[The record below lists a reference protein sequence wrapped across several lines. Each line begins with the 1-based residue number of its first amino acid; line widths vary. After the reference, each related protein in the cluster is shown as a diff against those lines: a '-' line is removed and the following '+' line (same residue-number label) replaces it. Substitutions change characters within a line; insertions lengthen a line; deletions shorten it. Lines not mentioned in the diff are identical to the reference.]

1 MSENLPVLR
10 LKRGEER
17 RLRAGHLWIY
27 SNEVD
32 TDATPL
38 KALQPGDE
46 VVIED
51 ARGKPLGRAYANPHS
66 LICARLYSRDVRQ
79 PLNQRFLEKQ
89 IGQALALR
97 DGIFQQPCY
106 RAVFG
111 EGDLLPGLV
120 IDRFNDTFVV
130 QSGTAGM
137 DRVLPDVA
145 AALDALC
152 APTNIIVKSE
162 SATRE
167 QEKLQ
172 ADVRALKGELLD
184 EISLVENGV
193 SYLAPLAAGQKT
205 GWFYDHRAAR
215 RRIMPLARD
224 ARVLDVFSYCGAWG
238 VLAAATG
245 AQQVT
250 CVDSSQKALDYVYR
264 SAVANQVETRVR
276 TIQADAAHA
285 MKELIAAGERF
296 DVVVLDPPAFIKRK
310 KDFKNGLAGYHA
322 INELAIRLVEPG
334 GVLISASCSMHL
346 PREQLLDVMRAS
358 ARHNDRFLQVFASE
372 GQAEDHPLHPA
383 ISETEYLKSWFGRV
397 LLNS

>member
-1 MSENLPVLR
+1 MSESLPVLR

-167 QEKLQ
+167 QEKLS

-184 EISLVENGV
+184 EIALVENGV
-193 SYLAPLAAGQKT
+193 NYLAPLAAGQKT

-238 VLAAATG
+238 VLAATTG

-296 DVVVLDPPAFIKRK
+296 DIVVLDPPAFIKRK

-322 INELAIRLVEPG
+322 INELAVRLVEPG

-346 PREQLLDVMRAS
+346 QREQLLDVMRAS

>member
-1 MSENLPVLR
+1 MSESLPVLR

-120 IDRFNDTFVV
+120 IDRFNDTFVI

-137 DRVLPDVA
+137 DRALPAVA

-167 QEKLQ
+167 QEKLS
-172 ADVRALKGELLD
+172 AYVRALKGELLD

-193 SYLAPLAAGQKT
+193 NYLAPLAAGQKT

-296 DVVVLDPPAFIKRK
+296 DIVVLDPPAFIKRK
-310 KDFKNGLAGYHA
+310 KDCKNGLAGYLA
-322 INELAIRLVEPG
+322 INELAVRLVEPG
-334 GVLISASCSMHL
+334 GVLISASCSMTGWFYDHRAARRRIMPL
-346 PREQLLDVMRAS
+346 ARDARVLDVFSYCGAW
-358 ARHNDRFLQVFASE
+358 
-372 GQAEDHPLHPA
+372 G
-383 ISETEYLKSWFGRV
+383 V
-397 LLNS
+397 LAAAVGKH

>member
-120 IDRFNDTFVV
+120 IDRFNDTFVI

-137 DRVLPDVA
+137 DRVLPAVA

-152 APTNIIVKSE
+152 APANIIVKSE

-167 QEKLQ
+167 QEQLS

-184 EISLVENGV
+184 EIALVENGV

-276 TIQADAAHA
+276 TLQADAAHA

-322 INELAIRLVEPG
+322 INELAVRLVEPG

-372 GQAEDHPLHPA
+372 GQAEDHPVHPA
-383 ISETEYLKSWFGRV
+383 ISETQYLKSWFGRV

>member
-1 MSENLPVLR
+1 MSESLPVLR

-120 IDRFNDTFVV
+120 IDRFNDTFVI

-137 DRVLPDVA
+137 DRALPAVA

-167 QEKLQ
+167 QEQLS
-172 ADVRALKGELLD
+172 ADMRALKGELLD

-193 SYLAPLAAGQKT
+193 NYLAPLAAGQKT

-322 INELAIRLVEPG
+322 INELAVRLVEPG

-383 ISETEYLKSWFGRV
+383 ISETQYLKSWFGRV

>member
-1 MSENLPVLR
+1 MSESLPVLR

-38 KALQPGDE
+38 KTLQPGDE

-97 DGIFQQPCY
+97 DGIFQQHCY

-120 IDRFNDTFVV
+120 IDRFNDTFVI

-137 DRVLPDVA
+137 DRALPAVA

-167 QEKLQ
+167 QEQLS

-193 SYLAPLAAGQKT
+193 NYLAPLAAGQKT

-310 KDFKNGLAGYHA
+310 KDFRNGLAGYHA
-322 INELAIRLVEPG
+322 INELAVRLVEPG

-372 GQAEDHPLHPA
+372 GQAEDHPVHPA
-383 ISETEYLKSWFGRV
+383 ISETQYLKSWFGRV

>member
-1 MSENLPVLR
+1 
-10 LKRGEER
+10 
-17 RLRAGHLWIY
+17 
-27 SNEVD
+27 
-32 TDATPL
+32 
-38 KALQPGDE
+38 
-46 VVIED
+46 
-51 ARGKPLGRAYANPHS
+51 
-66 LICARLYSRDVRQ
+66 
-79 PLNQRFLEKQ
+79 
-89 IGQALALR
+89 
-97 DGIFQQPCY
+97 
-106 RAVFG
+106 
-111 EGDLLPGLV
+111 
-120 IDRFNDTFVV
+120 
-130 QSGTAGM
+130 
-137 DRVLPDVA
+137 
-145 AALDALC
+145 
-152 APTNIIVKSE
+152 
-162 SATRE
+162 
-167 QEKLQ
+167 
-172 ADVRALKGELLD
+172 
-184 EISLVENGV
+184 
-193 SYLAPLAAGQKT
+193 
-205 GWFYDHRAAR
+205 
-215 RRIMPLARD
+215 MPLARD

-322 INELAIRLVEPG
+322 INELAVRLVEPG

>member
-1 MSENLPVLR
+1 MSESLPVLR

-120 IDRFNDTFVV
+120 IDRFNDTFVI

-167 QEKLQ
+167 QEKLS

-184 EISLVENGV
+184 EIALVENGV
-193 SYLAPLAAGQKT
+193 NYLAPLAAGQKT

-238 VLAAATG
+238 VLAATTG

-296 DVVVLDPPAFIKRK
+296 DIVVLDPPAFIKRK

-322 INELAIRLVEPG
+322 INELAVRLVEPG

-346 PREQLLDVMRAS
+346 QREQLLDVMRAS

>member
-1 MSENLPVLR
+1 MSESLPVLR

-66 LICARLYSRDVRQ
+66 LICARRYSRDVRQ
-79 PLNQRFLEKQ
+79 PLNQRVLEQQ

-120 IDRFNDTFVV
+120 IDRFNDTFVI

-137 DRVLPDVA
+137 DRALPAVA

-167 QEKLQ
+167 QEKLS

-193 SYLAPLAAGQKT
+193 NYLAPLAAGQKT
-205 GWFYDHRAAR
+205 GWFYDHRAAGR
-215 RRIMPLARD
+215 AILPRARD
-224 ARVLDVFSYCGAWG
+224 ARVLDVFSYCGAGG
-238 VLAAATG
+238 VLAAAAG

-264 SAVANQVETRVR
+264 SAVVNEVETRVR

-296 DVVVLDPPAFIKRK
+296 DVVGLDPPAFIKRK

-322 INELAIRLVEPG
+322 INELAVRLVEPG

-346 PREQLLDVMRAS
+346 PREQLLVVMRGS

-372 GQAEDHPLHPA
+372 GQAEDHPVHLA
-383 ISETEYLKSWFGRV
+383 ISETQYLKSWFGRV

>member
-120 IDRFNDTFVV
+120 IDRFNDTFVI

-137 DRVLPDVA
+137 DRVLPAVA

-152 APTNIIVKSE
+152 APANIIVKSE

-167 QEKLQ
+167 QEQLS

-184 EISLVENGV
+184 EIALVENGV

-276 TIQADAAHA
+276 TLQADAVHA

-322 INELAIRLVEPG
+322 INELAVRLVEPG

-372 GQAEDHPLHPA
+372 GQAEDHPVHPA
-383 ISETEYLKSWFGRV
+383 ISETQYLKSWFGRV

>member
-1 MSENLPVLR
+1 MSNNLPVLR

-17 RLRAGHLWIY
+17 RLRAGHLWVY

-32 TDATPL
+32 TEATPL
-38 KALQPGDE
+38 KGLQPGDD
-46 VVIED
+46 VIIED
-51 ARGKPLGRAYANPHS
+51 ARGKPVGRAYANPHS
-66 LICARLYSRDVRQ
+66 LICARLYTRDVAQ
-79 PLNQRFLEKQ
+79 SLNQRFLEKQ

-97 DGIFQQPCY
+97 GHMFQQPCY
-106 RAVFG
+106 RAVFA

-120 IDRFNDTFVV
+120 IDRFHDTFVI

-137 DRVLPDVA
+137 DRALPAIA

-152 APTNIIVKSE
+152 KPQHIIVKSE
-162 SATRE
+162 SSTRE
-167 QEKLQ
+167 QEGLQ
-172 ADVRALKGELLD
+172 ADVRALKGELL
-184 EISLVENGV
+184 EEVSLVENGV

-215 RRIMPLARD
+215 RRIMPLAHD

-264 SAVANQVETRVR
+264 NAVANQVETRVR
-276 TIQADAAHA
+276 TMQADASAA

-296 DVVVLDPPAFIKRK
+296 DLVVIDPPAFIKRK

-334 GVLISASCSMHL
+334 GVLVSASCSMHL

-358 ARHNDRFLQVFASE
+358 ARHNDRFVQVFASE

-383 ISETEYLKSWFGRV
+383 ISETAYLKSWFGRV